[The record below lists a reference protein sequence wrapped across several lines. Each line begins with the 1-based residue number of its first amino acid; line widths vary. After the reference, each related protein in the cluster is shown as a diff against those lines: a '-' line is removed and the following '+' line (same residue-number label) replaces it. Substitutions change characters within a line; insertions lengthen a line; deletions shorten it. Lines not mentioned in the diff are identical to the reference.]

1 MRASHRRGFGM
12 IHPTAIVD
20 PAARLGRD
28 VRIGA
33 YSVIGPEVSIG
44 DRTEIRNHVT
54 ISGWTEIGSDCAIYP
69 YAAVGGEPQDLKYA
83 GEKTRVKI
91 GDRNVLR
98 EYVTVHAGT
107 ALGGGVTEIGDDNL
121 LMAYVHI
128 AHDCKLGNRIILAN
142 GAQLA
147 GHIVIEDGARIGGM
161 AGLHHFVTVGRCAF
175 VGAMARIPSDV
186 PPYLIVEG
194 HPAKVR
200 GLNMEGI
207 RRRGLPDE
215 TVAALKEAY
224 LLLFVKGL
232 QRKDAL
238 EAIAARGLDKIEEV
252 GYLLDFLARSEK
264 GRQGRALEAVRVELP
279 PGLRDGNLGKANVS
293 NPGKTNVPAAGGA
306 RPAAEG
312 SGEAGS

>member
-1 MRASHRRGFGM
+1 M

-20 PAARLGRD
+20 PAARVGKG

-54 ISGWTEIGSDCAIYP
+54 ISGWTEIGSDCVIHP
-69 YAAVGGEPQDLKYA
+69 YAAIGGEPQDLKYA

-107 ALGGGVTEIGDDNL
+107 ALGGGVTEIGNDNL

-128 AHDCKLGNRIILAN
+128 AHDCRLGDRIILAN

-147 GHIVIEDGARIGGM
+147 GHIVVEDGARIGGM

-175 VGAMARIPSDV
+175 VGAMARITSDV

-207 RRRGLPDE
+207 RRRGLPDDV
-215 TVAALKEAY
+215 VAALKEAY

-238 EAIAARGLDKIEEV
+238 EAIAARGLDRVGEV
-252 GYLLDFLARSEK
+252 KYLLDFLARSEK
-264 GRQGRALEAVRVELP
+264 GRQGRALEAARVDLP
-279 PGLRDGNLGKANVS
+279 PELRDGNLGKANVQ
-293 NPGKTNVPAAGGA
+293 PAGGDGRSA
-306 RPAAEG
+306 VGKA
-312 SGEAGS
+312 SG